1 MGQRSSP
8 VVIDVVRTWMRCSFR
23 LKLGEGTGW
32 LVISFTAVLVAEG
45 WRIARWVVGRA
56 AIVEV
61 AVVLVFI
68 VCFGGD

>member
-1 MGQRSSP
+1 M
-8 VVIDVVRTWMRCSFR
+8 
-23 LKLGEGTGW
+23 KLGEGTGW

-61 AVVLVFI
+61 AVVLVLV